1 MRQQKGIPKGYRYFH
16 IVSMLFVASLLVGN
30 TVAAKIITFLGFSI
44 PAGILCFPIAY
55 IVNDVLTEVYGY
67 RKAKSVIWWGF
78 ICLAFMTLV
87 YYLST
92 IITPAPFWKDQ
103 LAYEKIF
110 SIVPRIAL
118 GSLIAFL
125 VGSFLNSIVLSKMK
139 ILTNGKYLWT
149 RTIGSTIIGEGADSI
164 IFNLVAFAGIFGV
177 RDLVVIMVSGFLL
190 KTLYETIATP
200 LTYLVVGY
208 LKKAEQE
215 DRYDIGENYNP
226 F

>member
-1 MRQQKGIPKGYRYFH
+1 MNQKSGIPKGYRYFH
-16 IVSMLFVASLLVGN
+16 IISMLFVSSLLVGN
-30 TVAAKIITFLGFSI
+30 TVAVKIITFLGFSI
-44 PAGILCFPIAY
+44 PAGILCFPLAY

-67 RKAKSVIWWGF
+67 KKTKGVIWWGF
-78 ICLAFMTLV
+78 ICLGFMTLV

-103 LAYEKIF
+103 QAYLNIF
-110 SIVPRIAL
+110 NVVPRIAL
-118 GSLIAFL
+118 GSLVAFL

-139 ILTNGKYLWT
+139 IFTKGKYLWT

-164 IFNLVAFAGIFGV
+164 IFNLIAFAGIFKIQ
-177 RDLVVIMVSGFLL
+177 DLAIIMFSGFLL
-190 KTLYETIATP
+190 KTLYETVATP

-208 LKKAEQE
+208 LKRIEQE
-215 DRYDIGENYNP
+215 DKYDIGENYNP